1 MTTSDFI
8 NEARELD
15 RRAGDGIDVR
25 LLWHPATGTVS
36 VSVFDLTHED
46 AFEFVVD
53 PANALDD
60 FHHPFAYAAGRDAVT
75 SPETRTARS
84 GA

>member
-1 MTTSDFI
+1 MTISDFTD
-8 NEARELD
+8 EARELD

-25 LLWHPATGTVS
+25 LLWHPTTGTVS
-36 VSVFDLTHED
+36 VSVFDTTHEE

-53 PANALDD
+53 PANALDA
-60 FHHPFAYAAGRDAVT
+60 FHHPFAYRDDRVT
-75 SPETRTARS
+75 SGQTRTARS